1 MIAQQIDVIELDS
14 NTPGDAGLIVKQTRQ
29 LGYDGVIIQTGG
41 PAIDEVIAI
50 AGPLAEDYTS
60 MEWLDPENPDAA
72 PMVAAY
78 RAKYGE
84 GPINQFVPV
93 MYNAAKLV
101 LEAMKRADSIELPAV
116 AEELRNLSGHPT
128 LLGPVRWGGMEA
140 YGIDHQLMTD
150 FFITQVKDGKPT
162 IIDRVQP

>member
-1 MIAQQIDVIELDS
+1 
-14 NTPGDAGLIVKQTRQ
+14 
-29 LGYDGVIIQTGG
+29 G

-50 AGPLAEDYTS
+50 AGPLAEDYTT

-128 LLGPVRWGGMEA
+128 LLGPVRWGGME
-140 YGIDHQLMTD
+140 
-150 FFITQVKDGKPT
+150 
-162 IIDRVQP
+162 